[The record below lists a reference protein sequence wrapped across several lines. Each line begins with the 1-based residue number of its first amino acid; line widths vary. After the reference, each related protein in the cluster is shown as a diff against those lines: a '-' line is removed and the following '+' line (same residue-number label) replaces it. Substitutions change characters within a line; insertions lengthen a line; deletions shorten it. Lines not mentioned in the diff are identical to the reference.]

1 MYRAMESLML
11 LLGTSPLHPVPAW
24 LRGICGRFLS
34 RILLK
39 PKGVSVVLEFTIG
52 DTTQGDIYIL

>member
-1 MYRAMESLML
+1 ML

-24 LRGICGRFLS
+24 LRSICGRFLS

-39 PKGVSVVLEFTIG
+39 PKGVAVVLDFTVG
-52 DTTQGDIYIL
+52 NMDQGKKINELQPA